1 MKGGGKSLNK
11 KIFYKTKSAL
21 SEKIKESVSSVL
33 PIILI
38 VAFLCMTVA
47 PVSSDL
53 LLSFLIGAIMVVT
66 GMGFFSLGAEMS
78 MTPIGNKIGTQLTK
92 TKNLPLILAVSF
104 ALGFAVTVAEP
115 DLQVL
120 ATSVPHINNYALL
133 ITVGLGVGFF
143 LSVCMLRMITGIRL
157 RWLLIAFY
165 LIVFI
170 LAAFTDDNYLSV
182 AFDSGGV
189 TTGPMTVP
197 FILAFG
203 MGVSYIRSDRRAEAD
218 SFGLVSLC
226 SIGPILAVLVLG
238 FFYPAKDTNIS
249 VERAA
254 YSTTRDIG
262 VTYLEEIPECLGEI
276 ALSLLPIVVIFL
288 LFQIFSL
295 HLSRRSLAKITV
307 GILYT
312 YAGLVLFL
320 TGVNVG
326 FSSLGTVLGE
336 ELAENVKWLLI
347 PLSMLLGWF
356 VISAEPAVAVLEKQ
370 IEEVSAGAISGKTIK
385 LSLSVAISLAMGFSM
400 LRVVTGISILWFLV
414 PGYAVALI
422 LSFFVPDIYT
432 AIAFD
437 SGGVAS
443 GPMTAT
449 FLLQFMVGAS
459 MALGGNVL
467 RDAFG
472 VVAMVAMMPLISIQ
486 AVGLI
491 SKLKEKRT
499 SASEEEQYGDLD
511 IVEIWE
517 AESI

>member
-1 MKGGGKSLNK
+1 MNK
-11 KIFYKTKSAL
+11 DLIFKNRSAL
-21 SEKIKESVSSVL
+21 TEKVKESVSSVL

-47 PVSSDL
+47 PISSDL
-53 LLSFLIGAIMVVT
+53 LLSFLIGAVMVVT

-78 MTPIGNKIGTQLTK
+78 MTPIGSKIGTDLTK

-120 ATSVPHINNYALL
+120 AESVPHINNSVLL
-133 ITVGLGVGFF
+133 VTVGVGVGFF

-157 RWLLIAFY
+157 RWLLIFFY
-165 LIVFI
+165 IIVFV
-170 LAAFTDDNYLSV
+170 LAAFTDDNYLSI

-203 MGVSYIRSDRRAEAD
+203 MGVSHIRSDRRAEAD

-226 SIGPILAVLVLG
+226 SIGPILAVLILG
-238 FFYPAKDTNIS
+238 FFYPGKDTT
-249 VERAA
+249 VVLERASYA
-254 YSTTRDIG
+254 TTRDIG
-262 VTYLEEIPECLGEI
+262 VTYLEEIPKCLGEI
-276 ALSLLPIVVIFL
+276 ALSLLPIAVIFL
-288 LFQIFSL
+288 LFQLFSL
-295 HLSRRSLAKITV
+295 HLGKRSIAKITV

-312 YAGLVLFL
+312 YIGLVLFL

-326 FSSLGTVLGE
+326 FASLGAVLGE
-336 ELAENVKWLLI
+336 ELAEGGTKWLLI

-356 VISAEPAVAVLEKQ
+356 VISAEPAVAV
-370 IEEVSAGAISGKTIK
+370 
-385 LSLSVAISLAMGFSM
+385 ISLAMGISM

-414 PGYAVALI
+414 PGYAAALI
-422 LSFFVPDIYT
+422 MSFFVPDIYT

-449 FLLQFMVGAS
+449 FLLQFMIGAS
-459 MALGGNVL
+459 MALGGNAL

-472 VVAMVAMMPLISIQ
+472 VVATVAMMPLISIQ
-486 AVGLI
+486 AIGLI
-491 SKLKEKRT
+491 YKFKDKRGP
-499 SASEEEQYGDLD
+499 ASEPEEYGDLD